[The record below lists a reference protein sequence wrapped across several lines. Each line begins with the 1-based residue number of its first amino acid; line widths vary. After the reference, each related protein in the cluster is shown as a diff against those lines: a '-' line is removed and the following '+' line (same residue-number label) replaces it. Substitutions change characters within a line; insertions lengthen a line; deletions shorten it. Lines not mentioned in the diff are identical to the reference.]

1 LNRHQLRKGGFNRIV
16 KAEAM
21 GLRGDKSEVR
31 IVAVKTVLSQT
42 SSIVP
47 LEALV
52 NELKLLIHLG
62 SHLNIVNLLGAC
74 TKKISKGD
82 LLVMFEY
89 CRHGNLR
96 NYLISQRKNF
106 INLLDPKKEKETET
120 DKIISENNVIRL
132 VLGKRSPLSSDAV
145 QFHTQRENNGNHE
158 EIQLSDFDQE
168 DDNRVTGPTGNKIIS
183 TRDLICWSF
192 QIARGMDF
200 LASKKIFHGDLSAC
214 NILLAEEGVVKI
226 ANVAMARQIYSE
238 ENFNEE
244 IGKKLPIKWMAPESL
259 TRRTFSSQADV
270 WSFGVLLWEIF
281 SLGKVPYLGISGAD
295 QLIRQLE
302 AGYRLEKPE
311 YASSEIGQLMFDCWQ
326 PEPNERP
333 TFHHLEE
340 SIGSHLDE
348 SVRIRYVDMNRPF
361 VKLNEDGQRRAT
373 RKAQR
378 TASNMA
384 AATALIRRATTIF
397 RPSRTASMMSSNGG
411 VNNRA
416 FQA

>member
-1 LNRHQLRKGGFNRIV
+1 MNRHQLRKGGFNRIV

-106 INLLDPKKEKETET
+106 INLLDPKKEKEIET

-348 SVRIRYVDMNRPF
+348 SVRIQI
-361 VKLNEDGQRRAT
+361 GRAH
-373 RKAQR
+373 
-378 TASNMA
+378 
-384 AATALIRRATTIF
+384 
-397 RPSRTASMMSSNGG
+397 
-411 VNNRA
+411 V
-416 FQA
+416 